1 MLKQLTH
8 FCIVREDLPLGVL
21 AAQLVHA
28 AGESSPGDLPPH
40 TTAIVLAARDRTHLE
55 MIEVKLLRLGVP
67 HVAIREPD
75 EPWCNE
81 LMAIGVVPAD
91 KGDKQL
97 RRVTAQLPLLRDKH
111 DVQQREVNS
120 GHQTPGDRDQ
130 EGQGEAEDEVGE
142 ADVG

>member
-1 MLKQLTH
+1 M
-8 FCIVREDLPLGVL
+8 GVL

-40 TTAIVLAARDRTHLE
+40 TTAVVLAARDRTHLE

-81 LMAIGVVPAD
+81 LMAIGVVPMD
-91 KGDKQL
+91 KGNKQL
-97 RRVTAQLPLLRDKH
+97 RRVTSQLPLLRERH
-111 DVQQREVNS
+111 DVQQREADT
-120 GHQTPGDRDQ
+120 GHQTLRDRDH
-130 EGQGEAEDEVGE
+130 EGKVETED
-142 ADVG
+142 DVD